1 MSHVFHHQMCTCVW
15 VYAKKYAKKC
25 ILDISLSFFFFF
37 RILDFFV
44 VGGFIIIIIIYF
56 GCAGSSLFM
65 VRSFNS
71 VAHGLI

>member
-15 VYAKKYAKKC
+15 VYAKMYAKKC

-44 VGGFIIIIIIYF
+44 VGGVYNYYYY
-56 GCAGSSLFM
+56 LFWLCW
-65 VRSFNS
+65 VFTI
-71 VAHGLI
+71 HGTQFQ